1 MKPFDNA
8 LRETVFDLIYS
19 GLRRRMTNGDSY
31 GLWVVRD
38 QNDTSFPMDIWRS
51 RSTVEMGV
59 KATAH
64 VKEDGFKGKPRLDLA
79 LADALR
85 VARSVGDLT
94 IIIVSN
100 GETPIA
106 GTPFDDAINARFREL
121 APQMKRAKLTVN
133 TALVARDGALAAWAV
148 NSPDFLIDVPYVE
161 PKPKSVDI
169 QIALPVTNSPAPL
182 TNVVAEASPV
192 PPPNTNAAPLKQ
204 RPNVA
209 SIIITKETVAQERRE
224 FTAMT
229 TTGTNQVGAIVPSTN
244 TDTLLSNSIAEAA
257 TTILRDVAIASG
269 SSDTNNIKA
278 AKSVEVAI
286 TEPSPKSNNAAASN
300 AVAAAARPPKAPI
313 LDSATSSKVA
323 VTPAVPVVTLLEEPK
338 PPQQTTSS
346 FHPVLWVGIGAAA
359 ALVCVFFAAVLI
371 VRCRRQEPSLISQA
385 IAQQRAH

>member
-1 MKPFDNA
+1 
-8 LRETVFDLIYS
+8 
-19 GLRRRMTNGDSY
+19 
-31 GLWVVRD
+31 
-38 QNDTSFPMDIWRS
+38 
-51 RSTVEMGV
+51 
-59 KATAH
+59 
-64 VKEDGFKGKPRLDLA
+64 
-79 LADALR
+79 
-85 VARSVGDLT
+85 SVGDLT